1 MKLLRSLRAASV
13 LAAPLLILAALMFI
27 PFGCG
32 GGGGAFTPTPIPR
45 QGNLEVG
52 FVDAPSA
59 LFQNLLLNVA
69 AVRLNP
75 DPNAT
80 DASTGWVTVSVPG
93 GVPNSTAATTS
104 TSIAGGGFLGEGLF
118 VIGAPRTELQIDLNL
133 TQNQVQ
139 LFNIA
144 HVPAETYRKIVL
156 VLDPNIPGNVVP
168 NCSKVPAPITEGCI
182 SYGMSFV
189 QASPSPLAV
198 LTPVPVSKGGLTT
211 LVIDFNPGVPS
222 PPSSNT
228 GSYTFSPSISVVPNN
243 ASQVNELMGLVSGTV
258 GGSVATQEKVT
269 AELSGTSTVVATAQ
283 VVNHNFSFQLPASA
297 SPSGTNYDV
306 YAWGSDTSYDVA
318 SAVTV
323 SRGIAA
329 SPLSFEV
336 TTKFTGSVSG
346 TISDACTK
354 AVIPGAT
361 LAIVESASSKNCS
374 ASPTPSDCVV
384 VATASTDERGV
395 YPMPGNLAA
404 EPPFNA
410 VPVANNG
417 TYALRI
423 SASGYQTITTPLD
436 VTNSGTVTCPDSPDG
451 KTCSFVLGT
460 TYIAGTVQL
469 GSPVPP
475 GTAANIQVFAEEAGT
490 NNLVSALPAPLSV
503 PCSTA
508 PCTMPFTLNVPSAGN
523 YDLYATTI
531 DLFQGSPDPFTG
543 HTMAVASN
551 VPASAVCPAPKT
563 PSVALGPLEC
573 AGHGS
578 VTGAAAFSFDEG
590 TTVRLSKDG
599 VDLME
604 SGVGPTGTPN
614 AGQFSFC
621 APADTYTLTR
631 YENGLPDPSSSPTTV
646 VLPPPP
652 LQTSPCPTTCSNS
665 SGSCPGNCSN
675 TPLANPL

>member
-32 GGGGAFTPTPIPR
+32 GGGGGFTPTPIPR
-45 QGNLEVG
+45 QASLEVG

-75 DPNAT
+75 DANAT
-80 DASTGWVTVSVPG
+80 EASTGWVTVSVPA
-93 GVPNSTAATTS
+93 GVPNGTAATTS

-118 VIGAPRTELQIDLNL
+118 VIGAPRSELQIDLNL

-144 HVPAETYRKIVL
+144 HVPAETYHKIVL

-168 NCSKVPAPITEGCI
+168 NCSKAPAPVTEGCI
-182 SYGMSFV
+182 SYGMNFV

-198 LTPVPVSKGGLTT
+198 VTPLPVAKGGLTT

-222 PPSSNT
+222 PPTSNT
-228 GSYTFSPSISVVPNN
+228 GPYTFSPSISVVPNK
-243 ASQVNELMGLVSGTV
+243 ASGVNELMGLVSGTV
-258 GGSVATQEKVT
+258 SGSVAAQEKVT
-269 AELSGTSTVVATAQ
+269 AELSGTSTVVASAL
-283 VVNHNFSFQLPASA
+283 VVDHNFSFQLPAS
-297 SPSGTNYDV
+297 PSGTDDDV
-306 YAWGSDTSYDVA
+306 YAWGTDTSYDVA
-318 SAVTV
+318 SAVPV
-323 SRGIAA
+323 SQGAI
-329 SPLSFEV
+329 STQSFSV
-336 TTKFTGSVSG
+336 TTKFTGSVTG
-346 TISDACTK
+346 TISDSCTK
-354 AVIPGAT
+354 AVLPGAT
-361 LAIVESASSKNCS
+361 LAILESASSKNCS
-374 ASPTPSDCVV
+374 LSPTPSDCVV
-384 VATASTDERGV
+384 VATAATDERGV

-404 EPPFNA
+404 EPPFNS
-410 VPVANNG
+410 VPVASNG

-436 VTNSGTVTCPDSPDG
+436 VTSSGTVTCPDSPDG
-451 KTCSFVLGT
+451 KSCSFALSSAYIKGT
-460 TYIAGTVQL
+460 IQL

-508 PCTMPFTLNVPSAGN
+508 PCTVPFTLNVPSAGN

-543 HTMAVASN
+543 HTMTVASN
-551 VPASAVCPAPKT
+551 VAASAVCPAPKT

-578 VTGAAAFSFDEG
+578 VTGAAAFPFDEG
-590 TTVRLSKDG
+590 TTVRLSKNG

-604 SGVGPTGTPN
+604 SGIGPSGTSN
-614 AGQFSFC
+614 SGQFSFC
-621 APADTYTLTR
+621 APADTYTLSR

-646 VLPPPP
+646 VLLPPP

-675 TPLANPL
+675 TALANPL